1 VFRLGT
7 SFSQFWTTLQTIQL
21 SDPLLRVL
29 ITLTKINRGI
39 YLLIDHL
46 MWAHRMK
53 LLTIRDKYW
62 AHFAN
67 QFWFLAIILGLM
79 RDMYELL
86 RALRSERGRLKQYQ
100 NYQPVTRQAIGN
112 TLQNNPAVC
121 LDVVKNC
128 GDLLI
133 PLSRLDH
140 IYLPGG
146 IVGLLGVVSS
156 LAGLIATYNK
166 QLKLKFS

>member
-1 VFRLGT
+1 MGT
-7 SFSQFWTTLQTIQL
+7 SFSQFWTALQTIQL
-21 SDPLLRVL
+21 SDPLLRLL
-29 ITLTKINRGI
+29 ITMTKINRGI
-39 YLLIDHL
+39 YLLIDHF

-62 AHFAN
+62 ARFAN
-67 QFWFLAIILGLM
+67 QFWFLSILLGLI

-86 RALRSERGRLKQYQ
+86 KALRMERECLKQYQ
-100 NYQPVTRQAIGN
+100 NYRPVTSQAVTN
-112 TLQNNPAVC
+112 TLRNNPAVC

-128 GDLLI
+128 GDLMI

-146 IVGLLGVVSS
+146 VVGLLGVASS
-156 LAGLIATYNK
+156 LAGLVATYNK
-166 QLKLKFS
+166 QMKLKFS